1 MKDDA
6 ISSISNILAK
16 YMDGVDSEMVENAVS
31 IRNVWKDIICSI
43 RGPKKSGFEENIYL
57 GEKLYSH
64 TKIIDLV
71 NKVLLVEVDHSGWIQ
86 TLQFYNSYIL
96 RGLKK
101 KIPALEITSIAFRL
115 KGSDFGIKNISEA
128 VKKEEEKEEIQK
140 EIQIKEDLPEDLKEK
155 LEKLKNI
162 SKKNKRA

>member
-6 ISSISNILAK
+6 ISSISTILAK
-16 YMDGVDSEMVENAVS
+16 YMDGVDSEMIENAVS

-43 RGPKKSGFEENIYL
+43 RGP
-57 GEKLYSH
+57 KLYSH

-115 KGSDFGIKNISEA
+115 KGSDFGIKNIPEA
-128 VKKEEEKEEIQK
+128 PKKEEEKEEIQK
-140 EIQIKEDLPEDLKEK
+140 EIQIKEDLPEEFKEK

>member
-6 ISSISNILAK
+6 ISSISTILAK

-43 RGPKKSGFEENIYL
+43 RGPKKTGFEENIYL

-101 KIPALEITSIAFRL
+101 KSQLLKLRVLRFALKAAIL
-115 KGSDFGIKNISEA
+115 
-128 VKKEEEKEEIQK
+128 V
-140 EIQIKEDLPEDLKEK
+140 
-155 LEKLKNI
+155 
-162 SKKNKRA
+162 